1 VGDPVTEYVLVVLFF
16 GRGDFMLNE
25 RRMKMSLLRIRK
37 GS

>member
-1 VGDPVTEYVLVVLFF
+1 VGDPVTEYVLVVFWN

-25 RRMKMSLLRIRK
+25 RRMRMSLLRIRK